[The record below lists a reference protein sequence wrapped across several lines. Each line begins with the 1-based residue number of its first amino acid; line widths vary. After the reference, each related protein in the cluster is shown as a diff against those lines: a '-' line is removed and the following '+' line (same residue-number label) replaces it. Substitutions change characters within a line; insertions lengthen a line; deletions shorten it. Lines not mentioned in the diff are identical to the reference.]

1 MNITS
6 AGNGQPKV
14 SLVLPKS
21 RQNNRQFCLPLL
33 QALNV
38 SRVSSLRL
46 FTDMDILETLIKFF
60 RRVAWAVLP
69 KSFSKHIDSDSIL
82 ADAICLII
90 AVLAI
95 ILFGYLFMYLA
106 EQVIIDSCLD
116 SGGKWDNEPNTC
128 IN

>member
-1 MNITS
+1 
-6 AGNGQPKV
+6 
-14 SLVLPKS
+14 
-21 RQNNRQFCLPLL
+21 
-33 QALNV
+33 
-38 SRVSSLRL
+38 
-46 FTDMDILETLIKFF
+46 MDILETLIKFF
-60 RRVAWAVLP
+60 RRVVWAVLP

-116 SGGKWDNEPNTC
+116 SGGKWDNESNTC